1 MSKNF
6 SPISLFYGIIIT
18 CIFFTLKISAQSSI
32 DIAKIEK
39 TKFYSYR
46 LYDYIDVDTSIDVK
60 YYKIFLDVKI
70 NPKYLY
76 GEVMINGLRLMNS
89 DSMFFNFSS
98 VMEVD
103 SVKLNGN
110 KITFNHHKDKITIH
124 PNKSV
129 YTSND
134 FSVVIY
140 YQGLPNP
147 TGFGSFIFN
156 THNNTNVIWSLS
168 EPYGASDWFPCKNT
182 PSDKAD
188 SADMWIKCVP
198 EFTSVSNGVLK
209 EVVTN
214 PDNTKTYKW
223 KNSYPIA
230 QYLLSIAVTNYS
242 LYTNYYQY
250 SRTDS
255 MPVLHY
261 MYPEV
266 IDSLKPILDKT
277 VNMLNI
283 FSTRFGLY
291 PFIREKYGHAQNNT
305 YGAMEHQTATSIGV
319 VNEYVIAHEL
329 GHQWFGDKITC
340 RDWHNIW
347 LNEGFATYSECIY
360 VEDAYGK
367 TVFDQY
373 VKGKMFD
380 AKKAIGTIY
389 VQDISSVSNIFDG
402 YRSYAK
408 GGMVLHMLRGVVG
421 DSTFFDILRAYV
433 EDTNVAYGTAVTEDF
448 KRVSEQVSGLDLDY
462 FFDEWIYG
470 YNFPKYVIN
479 WSYNHI
485 QDSLYGIV
493 FNLKQIQSSNPLYFT
508 MPFDLKINT
517 SLGDTVFRSVNNA
530 LNQTFTYQVKGYPV
544 LITFDP
550 ENKILKD
557 KQGDVP
563 LEIVNYDLS
572 QNYPNPF
579 NPNTTIK
586 YEIAGNVDV
595 KIVVYDILGRQQAV
609 LVNQKQKAGKYA
621 VIFDSK
627 NFASGVYF
635 YRITA
640 GDFKSTK
647 KMVLVR

>member
-1 MSKNF
+1 MRMNF
-6 SPISLFYGIIIT
+6 SYILFLIIISVSGLFLSIET
-18 CIFFTLKISAQSSI
+18 PAQTSTEISNF
-32 DIAKIEK
+32 EK
-39 TKFYSYR
+39 NKFYNFKVN
-46 LYDYIDVDTSIDVK
+46 DYIEVDSCFDVK
-60 YYKIFLDVKI
+60 YYKLFIDVRL
-70 NPKYLY
+70 NPKYIY
-76 GEVMINGLRLMNS
+76 GEVTINGLKIINT
-89 DSMFFNFSS
+89 DSMFFNFSN
-98 VMEVD
+98 VMNVD
-103 SVKLNGN
+103 SVKYNGN
-110 KITFNHHKDKITIH
+110 KITFNHYRDIITFH
-124 PNKSV
+124 PTKLDNI
-129 YTSND
+129 TND
-134 FSVVIY
+134 FSVTIY
-140 YQGLPNP
+140 YNGLPEES
-147 TGFGSFIFN
+147 GFGSFIFY
-156 THNNTNVIWSLS
+156 THSGTNVVWSLS
-168 EPYGASDWFPCKNT
+168 EPYGSSDWFPCKNT

-188 SADMWIKCVP
+188 SSDIWIKCQSD
-198 EFTSVSNGVLK
+198 FTGVSNGILK

-242 LYTNYYQY
+242 LYTNYYVY
-250 SRTDS
+250 APTDS
-255 MPVLHY
+255 MPVYNY

-266 IDSLKPILDKT
+266 IDSLKPTLDLT
-277 VNMLNI
+277 INMLRI

-305 YGAMEHQTATSIGV
+305 SGAMEHQTATSIGV
-319 VNEYVIAHEL
+319 VTEYVIAHEL

-367 TVFDQY
+367 TAYNQY
-373 VKGKMFD
+373 VSGKMTD
-380 AKKAIGTIY
+380 AKKAKGTIY
-389 VQDISSVSNIFDG
+389 VQDITSVNNIFDG

-408 GGMVLHMLRGVVG
+408 GGMVLYMLRGVVG
-421 DSTFFDILRAYV
+421 DSTFFRILKAYV
-433 EDTNVAYGTAVTEDF
+433 LDTNVAFGTAVTEDF
-448 KRVSEQVSGLDLDY
+448 QRVAEQESGMNLDY
-462 FFDEWIYG
+462 FFYEWIYG
-470 YNFPKYVIN
+470 YKYPIYNMN
-479 WSYNHI
+479 WSYAQLH
-485 QDSLYGIV
+485 DSVYSVTL
-493 FNLKQIQSSNPLYFT
+493 NLKQIQSSNPPYFT

-517 SLGDTVFRSVNNA
+517 TSGDTVLRSFNN
-530 LNQTFTYQVKGYPV
+530 NIEQSFTYTVNGFPK

-563 LEIVNYDLS
+563 IEIVGYELN

-579 NPNTTIK
+579 NPNTNIN
-586 YEIAGNVDV
+586 YEIAGNVNV
-595 KIVVYDILGRQQAV
+595 KIVIYDVLGRQQAV
-609 LVNQKQKAGKYA
+609 LVNTKQKAGKYS

-640 GDFKSTK
+640 GDFTSVK